1 MFEDERELLCRTAA
15 LLFDRGLVSGADG
28 NISMRPSQN
37 RMLVTPSGVG
47 KGMLTPDMLLMQ
59 DFDGKVLEGSLKPT
73 REAAMHSKIYERRP
87 EIHAV
92 IHTHPP
98 AATAFALCGQVLP
111 EDCLIEVGAVL
122 GKMGLAPYAPA
133 GSLELA
139 EAVEE
144 LAADYDIIFLKNH
157 GIITCGSDLNRA
169 FLLMDSL
176 ENAAKTLIYAKMA
189 GTIQPF

>member
-1 MFEDERELLCRTAA
+1 MFENQRELLCRTAA
-15 LLFDRGLVSGADG
+15 LLFERGLVSGADG
-28 NISMRPSQN
+28 NISMRLPHD

-47 KGMLTPDMLLMQ
+47 KGILGPQVLLVQ

-73 REAAMHSKIYERRP
+73 REAAMHSKIYEKRP
-87 EIHAV
+87 DIHAV

-98 AATAFALCGQVLP
+98 AATAFAVCGQVLP
-111 EDCLIEVGAVL
+111 KDCLTEVGAVL

-144 LAADYDIIFLKNH
+144 LAADYDIMFLKNH